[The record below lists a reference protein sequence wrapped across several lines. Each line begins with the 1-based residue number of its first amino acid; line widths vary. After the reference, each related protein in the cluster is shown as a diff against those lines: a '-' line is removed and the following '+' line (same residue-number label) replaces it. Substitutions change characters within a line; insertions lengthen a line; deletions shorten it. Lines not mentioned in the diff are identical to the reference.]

1 MNNQKMPKRRL
12 GKSSLRVA
20 EIGLGCMGMSYAYG
34 STDDAESMR
43 VLHRYV
49 ELGGNFL
56 DTAEIYG
63 PYKNE
68 ELLGRFLKETD
79 REKLV
84 IATKFGFRID
94 PKTKTIVG
102 VDSSPENIRR
112 ACEGSLRRLGIET
125 IDLYYQHRVDPERPI
140 EETVGVMSELVNE
153 GKIREL
159 GLSEAGAQTLRRA
172 AEVHSIAALQS
183 EYSLWTRDPEEN
195 GVLETCRE
203 LGIGFVAYSPLGRGF
218 LTGKIEK
225 PSDLEEKD
233 WRRMNPRFVGENFEK
248 NLKLAEH
255 VKAIAKKK
263 GCTAAQLA
271 LAWVLAQGEEIVP
284 IPGTKRVKYL
294 EDNMG
299 AVRVKFAREEL
310 REIDRLFPPGAAVGT
325 RYPEAMMGMVGR

>member
-1 MNNQKMPKRRL
+1 MNNEKVPHRRL
-12 GKSSLRVA
+12 GKSNLQVS

-34 STDDAESMR
+34 ATDDAESMR

-49 ELGGNFL
+49 ELGGDFL
-56 DTAEIYG
+56 DTAEVYG
-63 PYKNE
+63 PFANE
-68 ELLGRFLKETD
+68 ELLGRFLRETK
-79 REKLV
+79 RENFI

-94 PKTKTIVG
+94 REKKTIAG

-112 ACEGSLRRLGIET
+112 ACEGSLKRLGIAT
-125 IDLYYQHRVDPERPI
+125 IDLYYQHRVDPARPI
-140 EETVGVMSELVNE
+140 EETVGVMSELKKE

-172 AEVHSIAALQS
+172 VKVHPIAALQS
-183 EYSLWTRDPEEN
+183 EYSLWTRDPETN
-195 GVLETCRE
+195 GVLDTCRE

-218 LTGKIEK
+218 LTGKIER
-225 PSDLEEKD
+225 PSDLEETD

-248 NLKLAEH
+248 NLQLAEH
-255 VKAIAKKK
+255 VKSLAKKK

-271 LAWVLAQGEEIVP
+271 LAWVLARAEDMVP

-294 EDNMG
+294 EENMG
-299 AVRVKFAREEL
+299 AVKVAFTRQEL
-310 REIDRLFPPGAAVGT
+310 AEINGLFPVGAAVGT

>member
-1 MNNQKMPKRRL
+1 MNNQKIPHRQL
-12 GKSSLRVA
+12 GKSNLQIS

-34 STDDAESMR
+34 ATDDAESMR

-49 ELGGNFL
+49 ELGGDFL
-56 DTAEIYG
+56 DTAEVYG
-63 PYKNE
+63 PFANE
-68 ELLGRFLKETD
+68 ELLGRFLRETK
-79 REKLV
+79 RENLI

-94 PKTKTIVG
+94 REKKTIAG

-112 ACEGSLRRLGIET
+112 ACEGSLKRLGIAT
-125 IDLYYQHRVDPERPI
+125 IDLYYQHRVDPARPI
-140 EETVGVMSELVNE
+140 EETVGVMSELVKE

-159 GLSEAGAQTLRRA
+159 GLSEAGPQTLRRA
-172 AEVHSIAALQS
+172 AKVHPIAALQS
-183 EYSLWTRDPEEN
+183 EYSLWTREPETN

-218 LTGKIEK
+218 LTGKIQK

-233 WRRMNPRFVGENFEK
+233 WRRQNPRFMGEAFER
-248 NLKLAEH
+248 NLELAEH
-255 VKAIAKKK
+255 VKNLAKKK

-271 LAWVLAQGEEIVP
+271 LAWVLAKGEDIVP

-294 EDNMG
+294 EENMG
-299 AVRVKFAREEL
+299 AVKVAFTRQEL
-310 REIDRLFPPGAAVGT
+310 AEIDRLFPVGAAMGT

>member
-1 MNNQKMPKRRL
+1 
-12 GKSSLRVA
+12 
-20 EIGLGCMGMSYAYG
+20 
-34 STDDAESMR
+34 
-43 VLHRYV
+43 V
-49 ELGGNFL
+49 ELGGDFL

-79 REKLV
+79 RQKLV
-84 IATKFGFRID
+84 IATKFGFKID
-94 PKTKTIVG
+94 PEKKTIVG
-102 VDSSPENIRR
+102 ADSSPENIRR
-112 ACEGSLRRLGIET
+112 ACEGSLKRLGIET
-125 IDLYYQHRVDPERPI
+125 IDLYYQHRVDPARPI
-140 EETVGVMSELVNE
+140 EETVGVMSELVQQ
-153 GKIREL
+153 GKVREL
-159 GLSEAGAQTLRRA
+159 GLSEAGARTLRRA
-172 AEVHSIAALQS
+172 EKVHPIAALQS

-225 PSDLEEKD
+225 PTDLEEKD

-255 VKAIAKKK
+255 VKELARKK

-271 LAWVLAQGEEIVP
+271 LAWVLAQGEDIVP

-294 EDNMG
+294 EENMG
-299 AVRVKFAREEL
+299 AVRVAFTREEL

-325 RYPEAMMGMVGR
+325 RYPEPMMAMVNR

>member
-1 MNNQKMPKRRL
+1 MNNQKIPHR
-12 GKSSLRVA
+12 
-20 EIGLGCMGMSYAYG
+20 AYG
-34 STDDAESMR
+34 TTDDAESMR

-49 ELGGNFL
+49 ELGGDFL

-63 PYKNE
+63 PYLNE
-68 ELLGRFLKETD
+68 ELLGRFLRETK
-79 REKLV
+79 RENLV

-94 PKTKTIVG
+94 REKTIVG
-102 VDSSPENIRR
+102 ADSSPENIRR

-125 IDLYYQHRVDPERPI
+125 IDLYYQHRVDPARPI
-140 EETVGVMSELVNE
+140 EETVGVMSELVKE

-172 AEVHSIAALQS
+172 AKVHAIAALQS
-183 EYSLWTRDPEEN
+183 EYSLWTRDPETN

-218 LTGKIEK
+218 LTGKIGK
-225 PSDLEEKD
+225 PTDLEEKD

-248 NLKLAEH
+248 NLRLAEH
-255 VKAIAKKK
+255 VKNLARKK
-263 GCTAAQLA
+263 GCTTAQLA
-271 LAWVLAQGEEIVP
+271 LAWVLARGEDVVP

-294 EDNMG
+294 EENMG
-299 AVRVKFAREEL
+299 AVRVAFTRQEL
-310 REIDRLFPPGAAVGT
+310 EEIDRLFPVGAAAGT

>member
-1 MNNQKMPKRRL
+1 MKNQSMPKRAL

-63 PYKNE
+63 PFKNE
-68 ELLGRFLKETD
+68 ELVGRFLKETK
-79 REKLV
+79 REELV

-94 PKTKTIVG
+94 QQTKTIVG
-102 VDSSPENIRR
+102 ADSSPENIRR

-125 IDLYYQHRVDPERPI
+125 IDLYYQHRVDPARPI
-140 EETVGVMSELVNE
+140 EETVGVMSELVEE
-153 GKIREL
+153 GKVREL
-159 GLSEAGAQTLRRA
+159 GLSEAGAETLRRA
-172 AEVHSIAALQS
+172 AAVHPIAGLQS
-183 EYSLWTRDPEEN
+183 EYSLWTRDPETN

-218 LTGKIEK
+218 LTGAIAK
-225 PSDLEEKD
+225 PTDLEEKD
-233 WRRMNPRFVGENFEK
+233 WRRTNPRFQGEAFEK
-248 NLKLAEH
+248 NLELAEH
-255 VKAIAKKK
+255 VKTLAKKK
-263 GCTAAQLA
+263 GCTPAQLA
-271 LAWVLAQGEEIVP
+271 LAWVLAQGEDMVP

-299 AVRVKFAREEL
+299 AVRVAFAKEEL

>member
-1 MNNQKMPKRRL
+1 
-12 GKSSLRVA
+12 
-20 EIGLGCMGMSYAYG
+20 MGMSYAYG

-49 ELGGNFL
+49 ELGGDFL

-63 PYKNE
+63 PYTNE

-84 IATKFGFRID
+84 IATKFGFKID
-94 PKTKTIVG
+94 PKTRTIVG
-102 VDSSPENIRR
+102 ADSSPENIRR
-112 ACEGSLRRLGIET
+112 ACEGSLKRLGIET
-125 IDLYYQHRVDPERPI
+125 IDLYYQHRVDPARPI
-140 EETVGVMSELVNE
+140 EETVGVMAELVEE

-159 GLSEAGAQTLRRA
+159 GLSEAAPETLRRA
-172 AEVHSIAALQS
+172 VAVHPIAALQS
-183 EYSLWTRDPEEN
+183 EYSLWTRDPETN

-218 LTGKIEK
+218 LTGAIKK
-225 PSDLEEKD
+225 PSDLEETD
-233 WRRMNPRFVGENFEK
+233 WRRKNPRFVGEAFEK

-255 VKAIAKKK
+255 VKTLAKKK

-271 LAWVLAQGEEIVP
+271 LAWVLAQGEDVVP

-294 EDNMG
+294 EENMG
-299 AVRVKFAREEL
+299 AVGVKFTHEEL

-325 RYPEAMMGMVGR
+325 RYPEAMMGMVNR